1 MKKTRHFKIADLNIS
16 ITFCESEKNDMELIP
31 SFLPFCS
38 DNEPVGDMLFSLTV
52 DDTLRPIKDAK
63 LVRKFD
69 TGNGDTVVYTL
80 SDGGYQYIIRNIADK
95 DCCLLQANA
104 DFSECRCALTGNKVM
119 RSFGLNDALMLIF
132 AFAGCRQDALLI
144 HASCIAC
151 NGYAYPFTAK
161 SGTGKSTHTSLW
173 MKYIEGTELVNDD
186 NPIIRLINGKA
197 FLYGSPWS
205 GKTPCYRNVK
215 YPLGAITKI
224 ERAPQNSIV
233 RMAPIPAFATILPA
247 CSSMKW
253 DSRIYNEIC
262 NTITSIVETIPIYT
276 LNCLPDKEAA
286 VICHNTISK

>member
-1 MKKTRHFKIADLNIS
+1 
-16 ITFCESEKNDMELIP
+16 
-31 SFLPFCS
+31 
-38 DNEPVGDMLFSLTV
+38 
-52 DDTLRPIKDAK
+52 
-63 LVRKFD
+63 
-69 TGNGDTVVYTL
+69 
-80 SDGGYQYIIRNIADK
+80 
-95 DCCLLQANA
+95 
-104 DFSECRCALTGNKVM
+104 
-119 RSFGLNDALMLIF
+119 MLIF